1 MVCELYFGAY
11 CIIVMRIIIGGYT
24 TGYSG
29 GKMCV
34 GAGGNWLKLGIEPG
48 PLVLAACVY
57 LYELGHIIAGTA

>member
-1 MVCELYFGAY
+1 
-11 CIIVMRIIIGGYT
+11 MRIIIGGYT